1 MTTIAEKHLR
11 SVIPKPRD
19 SDEEDPKVEL
29 NEEGEVLNIEAVT
42 ERLATDLKL
51 TEFALKDIGEGEG
64 GEGGDR
70 TDYDGDGMAKKYAE
84 AKTHEWRSLLESYT
98 FMNLA
103 KGGKDGS
110 LIGVNTIVD
119 LACGEG
125 HYTRSFRN
133 AFPRATRV
141 VGVDIAEEMI
151 AMA

>member
-64 GEGGDR
+64 EGEGGEGGDR
-70 TDYDGDGMAKKYAE
+70 TDYDGGRDGEKI
-84 AKTHEWRSLLESYT
+84 R
-98 FMNLA
+98 
-103 KGGKDGS
+103 GS
-110 LIGVNTIVD
+110 EDARV
-119 LACGEG
+119 
-125 HYTRSFRN
+125 
-133 AFPRATRV
+133 AFSSRV
-141 VGVDIAEEMI
+141 VHVHESRERWERWIADWREYDCRFGVRRRALHEVVEEGVS
-151 AMA
+151 